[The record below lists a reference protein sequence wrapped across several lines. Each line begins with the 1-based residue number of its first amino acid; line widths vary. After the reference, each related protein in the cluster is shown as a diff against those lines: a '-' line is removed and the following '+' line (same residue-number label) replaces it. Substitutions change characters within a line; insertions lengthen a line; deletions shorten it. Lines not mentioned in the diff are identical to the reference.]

1 MAGEDDEEIVSGTE
15 SEGTEGQDPAGGEPE
30 ADLSAEQSDI
40 EADDG
45 DQEVADEPVAKPTRG
60 EARFQRL
67 ANETKAERQR
77 ADRLEQELREAR
89 QERWQRQQASSEE
102 ERQARRALMT
112 PEERITD
119 DMQAMERRF
128 AATRQQDQMSSA
140 AMMDKAAFDAKAAT
154 RPVYAKYA
162 SEVEERFQDQLR
174 QGRPVERE
182 IILKV
187 LLGERALSGASDQK
201 ARRQAKGRVDSQRVS
216 ASSGKGD
223 SPSARGKA
231 GDTAENRLKGV
242 II

>member
-30 ADLSAEQSDI
+30 ADLSAEQPDI
-40 EADDG
+40 ETDDG
-45 DQEVADEPVAKPTRG
+45 DQEVDEPVAKPTRG

-67 ANETKAERQR
+67 ANETKAAREEAATARR
-77 ADRLEQELREAR
+77 EAEELRRA
-89 QERWQRQQASSEE
+89 QWQRQQSVSEE

-112 PEERITD
+112 PEERVND
-119 DMQAMERRF
+119 DMAALRREF
-128 AATRQQDQMSSA
+128 AAERHQDRMSSA

-187 LLGERALSGASDQK
+187 LLGERALSGASDPK
-201 ARRQAKGRVDSQRVS
+201 ARRKAQGRVDSQRVP

-223 SPSARGKA
+223 SPSNRGKA

>member
-1 MAGEDDEEIVSGTE
+1 MEGDEDEIGTGTE
-15 SEGTEGQDPAGGEPE
+15 GEITEGQDPAGGEQE
-30 ADLSAEQSDI
+30 ADLSAEQPDI
-40 EADDG
+40 QADDG
-45 DQEVADEPVAKPTRG
+45 NEEVAEEPVAKPTRG
-60 EARFQRL
+60 EARIQRL
-67 ANETKAERQR
+67 ANETRAEKAR

-89 QERWQRQQASSEE
+89 QAQWQRQQAASEE

-112 PEERITD
+112 PEERVAD
-119 DMQAMERRF
+119 DMAALRREF
-128 AATRQQDQMSSA
+128 AATRQQDQMSTA

-154 RPVYAKYA
+154 KPVYAKYA

-201 ARRQAKGRVDSQRVS
+201 ARRKAQGRVESQRVP
-216 ASSGKGD
+216 AGSGKGD
-223 SPSARGKA
+223 SPTARGKA